1 MRASR
6 HATSI
11 PLLVCGVIA
20 AALLFTVMRHAP
32 PRADTGTGR
41 PTPLT
46 ATVAVMCSHG
56 EHRVMFAVFTYPGDR
71 TVIADKDN
79 PLGFTS
85 VEDLLQYA
93 QTAATPRLYVQPCE
107 GTTT

>member
-1 MRASR
+1 MFI
-6 HATSI
+6 AT
-11 PLLVCGVIA
+11 LAVM
-20 AALLFTVMRHAP
+20 ALLQMSACHRDDSKTNLAD
-32 PRADTGTGR
+32 RA
-41 PTPLT
+41 PLT
-46 ATVAVMCSHG
+46 STVAVVCSHG
-56 EHRVMFAVFTYPGDR
+56 EQRVMFAVFTYPGDR
-71 TVIADKDN
+71 MVVADKDN